1 MLGWSPLKQFAE
13 GNGENRNLNGS
24 KYIHNEGLQ
33 ESKTELMNF

>member
-24 KYIHNEGLQ
+24 KNVHAGYNSTHP
-33 ESKTELMNF
+33 